1 MPGVLATSVP
11 LAVVLLVQLIGVVP
25 REEFIPCEPVAAPLV
40 ELAPDD
46 PALLPVLLLVPLL
59 LVPPL
64 LAPLLPLPPFIV
76 LSPLIGV
83 ELHAANVNAITLPA
97 TRLEIAV
104 FMIAPLSLICAH
116 DLSIYSTH
124 L

>member
-11 LAVVLLVQLIGVVP
+11 LAVVLFVQLIGVAP

-40 ELAPDD
+40 EPAPDD
-46 PALLPVLLLVPLL
+46 PALLVLLAPLLLVPLL
-59 LVPPL
+59 L
-64 LAPLLPLPPFIV
+64 APLLPVPPAPLMV
-76 LSPLIGV
+76 LSLFIGV
-83 ELHAANVNAITLPA
+83 ELHAASVNAITPPA

-116 DLSIYSTH
+116 DLSIYSMH

>member
-25 REEFIPCEPVAAPLV
+25 REEFIPCEPAAAPLA
-40 ELAPDD
+40 EPAPDD
-46 PALLPVLLLVPLL
+46 PALLPVLPLVPL
-59 LVPPL
+59 L
-64 LAPLLPLPPFIV
+64 LAPLLPLPP
-76 LSPLIGV
+76 LIGV
-83 ELHAANVNAITLPA
+83 ELHAASVNAITLPA

-116 DLSIYSTH
+116 DVSIYSTH

>member
-11 LAVVLLVQLIGVVP
+11 LAVVLLVQLIGVAP
-25 REEFIPCEPVAAPLV
+25 REEFIPCEPLAVPPV

-46 PALLPVLLLVPLL
+46 PVLLPVLLVPLL
-59 LVPPL
+59 PPL
-64 LAPLLPLPPFIV
+64 MVP
-76 LSPLIGV
+76 SPLIGV
-83 ELHAANVNAITLPA
+83 ELHAASANAITLPA

-104 FMIAPLSLICAH
+104 FIITPLSLICAH
-116 DLSIYSTH
+116 DLSIYNTH